1 MVGYA
6 RSRAV
11 LWCASLFGAVV
22 FACAVAALAE
32 PAARVGLAPYLG
44 TVLKEIPDMIRFA
57 PGPSAISN
65 GPALA
70 AATPA
75 LEVSLRLLVGATPI
89 ALILGSLF
97 ALRLAPPR
105 RPKGAAALMQAARSV
120 PLFCLA
126 LFLAALLGA
135 ASPGDA
141 DLDLVMP
148 LIVLIG
154 LAGAGAVALSVT
166 QAFATIGGVDGGGL
180 ARFGLRKGAIMR
192 RYMAR
197 YALAAVLRNAGSI
210 MLALFTATAVVE
222 WVFGWPG
229 AGAAFIRSVA
239 LADWNVVAVFILVI
253 AVTRFTLD
261 LAGELFAFALLGE
274 GSPA

>member
-1 MVGYA
+1 MVAYA

-11 LWCASLFGAVV
+11 LWCASLVGAII

-32 PAARVGLAPYLG
+32 PASRVGLAPYLG
-44 TVLKEIPDMIRFA
+44 TVLLKIPGMVQLA
-57 PGPSAISN
+57 PGPSVISN
-65 GPALA
+65 SPAFA
-70 AATPA
+70 AARPS

-89 ALILGSLF
+89 AFILGAMLV
-97 ALRLAPPR
+97 LTLMPPR
-105 RPKGAAALMQAARSV
+105 RPKGAAVVVQLARSV

-126 LFLAALLGA
+126 LLLAALLGA
-135 ASPGDA
+135 AAPGNA
-141 DLDLVMP
+141 GLDLVIP

-166 QAFATIGGVDGGGL
+166 QAFATVSGVDGGGL

-197 YALAAVLRNAGSI
+197 YAAAAVLRNAGSI

-239 LADWNVVAVFILVI
+239 LSDWNVVAVLIFVI

-261 LAGELFAFALLGE
+261 FAGSLLAFALLGE
-274 GSPA
+274 GPPA